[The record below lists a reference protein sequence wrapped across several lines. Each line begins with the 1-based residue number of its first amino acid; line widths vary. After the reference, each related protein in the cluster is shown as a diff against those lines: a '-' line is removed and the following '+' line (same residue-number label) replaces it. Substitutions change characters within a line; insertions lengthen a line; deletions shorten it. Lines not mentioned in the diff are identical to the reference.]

1 MYTSMTILIS
11 FSSCYEQ
18 IFTYT
23 TYVAYWNH
31 RLFTAVSTVSKF
43 PLTGYQ
49 PHTLIITIFSTVW
62 YSIPSIECEK

>member
-1 MYTSMTILIS
+1 MTILIS
-11 FSSCYEQ
+11 FSNCCKES
-18 IFTYT
+18 FTYT

-43 PLTGYQ
+43 PLTGY
-49 PHTLIITIFSTVW
+49 PAHTLFITIFSTVW